1 MRRLERKSAIVQAQA
16 IWYIFAPN
24 AGGIVGRLYGD
35 SKVINSY
42 VTGKL
47 TPVGNGTT
55 DVGGIVGSVAGG
67 SVSDCYFAGEI
78 DLSQYSAKKPYTR
91 FGGIVGRIL
100 VYN

>member
-1 MRRLERKSAIVQAQA
+1 MHRMERKSAIVQAQA
-16 IWYIFAPN
+16 IWYSCTD
-24 AGGIVGRLYGD
+24 AGGIVGCLYGD

-78 DLSQYSAKKPYTR
+78 DLSQYSAKSH
-91 FGGIVGRIL
+91 IHVSAE
-100 VYN
+100 